1 MLARRRTN
9 PELRTL
15 LMAVLVSISSRG
27 ASSTSW
33 NVSCCSVFKALTQFT
48 VERTGSSLSD
58 TACRA
63 DERQCMDL
71 KLIGV
76 FIKQSRTILG
86 TGNIKISTGHNF
98 IQFIL
103 ENDVDHSEAH
113 VIDLL
118 AWAFIG
124 RIIALPTT
132 TNDVNGQSVVLQ
144 YDAQG
149 DHLMIK
155 RDSCHLNKTLYNTMV
170 LGSVTLLIFFISA
183 MVVEKKRR
191 EKQDQASAKPPAH
204 EPGELTAKTVA
215 LMRSAHIFAPLVPP
229 HRPSREAK
237 AFQFEHSYNKSPFA
251 HHA

>member
-1 MLARRRTN
+1 ML
-9 PELRTL
+9 L
-15 LMAVLVSISSRG
+15 AVLVSISSRG
-27 ASSTSW
+27 ASATSW
-33 NVSCCSVFKALTQFT
+33 NVSCCSVFQALTQFT
-48 VERTGSSLSD
+48 VERTGSSLTD

-76 FIKQSRTILG
+76 FLKQSRTILG
-86 TGNIKISTGHNF
+86 TGNIKISTEHNF

-103 ENDVDHSEAH
+103 ENDLNHSEAH

-149 DHLMIK
+149 DHLTIK
-155 RDSCHLNKTLYNTMV
+155 RDSCHVHKTLYNTMV

-183 MVVEKKRR
+183 MVVEKKRH
-191 EKQDQASAKPPAH
+191 EKQEQVSTKTPAH
-204 EPGELTAKTVA
+204 EPGDLAAKTA
-215 LMRSAHIFAPLVPP
+215 SLMRSAHIFAPLVPP
-229 HRPSREAK
+229 QRRETH
-237 AFQFEHSYNKSPFA
+237 AFQFEHSYNQSPFA

>member
-9 PELRTL
+9 LL
-15 LMAVLVSISSRG
+15 LMAVLVSIASRG
-27 ASSTSW
+27 VSSTSW
-33 NVSCCSVFKALTQFT
+33 NVSCCSVVKALTQFT
-48 VERTGSSLSD
+48 VERTGSSLPD
-58 TACRA
+58 MACRA
-63 DERQCMDL
+63 AERQCMEL
-71 KLIGV
+71 KLISV
-76 FIKQSRTILG
+76 FIKQSRAIFG
-86 TGNIKISTGHNF
+86 KGNIKTEHNS

-124 RIIALPTT
+124 RIIALPNS
-132 TNDVNGQSVVLQ
+132 NDVNGQSVVLQ

-149 DHLMIK
+149 DHLTIK
-155 RDSCHLNKTLYNTMV
+155 RDSCHVNKTLYNTMV

-183 MVVEKKRR
+183 MVVEKKRHEKKDHEKEDH
-191 EKQDQASAKPPAH
+191 EKQDHVGPNPEERALKPPAT
-204 EPGELTAKTVA
+204 TAS

-229 HRPSREAK
+229 HRPGSQ
-237 AFQFEHSYNKSPFA
+237 AFQFEHSRSSPFA

>member
-1 MLARRRTN
+1 M
-9 PELRTL
+9 
-15 LMAVLVSISSRG
+15 
-27 ASSTSW
+27 
-33 NVSCCSVFKALTQFT
+33 TQFT
-48 VERTGSSLSD
+48 VERTGSLLPD
-58 TACRA
+58 MACRA
-63 DERQCMDL
+63 AERQCMEL

-76 FIKQSRTILG
+76 FIKQSRSIFG
-86 TGNIKISTGHNF
+86 TGNIKTEHNS

-124 RIIALPTT
+124 RIIALPNS
-132 TNDVNGQSVVLQ
+132 NDVNGQSVVLQ

-149 DHLMIK
+149 DHLTIK
-155 RDSCHLNKTLYNTMV
+155 RDSCHVNKTLYNTMV

-183 MVVEKKRR
+183 MVVEKKRHEKKDHEKEDH
-191 EKQDQASAKPPAH
+191 EKQPACNNDPPAT
-204 EPGELTAKTVA
+204 TAS

-229 HRPSREAK
+229 HRPGSQ
-237 AFQFEHSYNKSPFA
+237 AFQFEHSRSSPFA